1 MRRPRSCLHPY
12 GHRTRVEDCVGI
24 IDINALNIP
33 RGLSDDARASV
44 DVSREVDGETVETV
58 IFLIPTYPHFGGVRW
73 WLSCPSCGGRS
84 GKLYLPT
91 PHGEFACRLCH
102 DLTYESCLRSK
113 DSDAFLR
120 KVAAEAG
127 LSLRLVKEL
136 LG

>member
-1 MRRPRSCLHPY
+1 MLYWLLLRVETALAPIVTYRP
-12 GHRTRVEDCVGI
+12 GHRLGW
-24 IDINALNIP
+24 L
-33 RGLSDDARASV
+33 GLS
-44 DVSREVDGETVETV
+44 
-58 IFLIPTYPHFGGVRW
+58 PTYPHFGEVRW

-120 KVAAEAG
+120 KIASEAG